1 MISRSS
7 SRKGILHSVLQRV
20 QFAMAV
26 LPPTHEERL
35 AALSLNDDGRSVTSV
50 SEELCAVTI
59 DRNRILEGVGG
70 DEALVDAMLALF
82 VSQVSSSRSG
92 LWAAAD
98 AADWPLLERRAHV
111 LKSDCALCCCDE
123 ARDLAAALEVAAKA
137 GDAPECARL
146 LPNVL
151 SACERAAAAAA
162 ATGTSAAEWKSRSAP
177 TPQQP

>member
-1 MISRSS
+1 
-7 SRKGILHSVLQRV
+7 
-20 QFAMAV
+20 MAV

-35 AALSLNDDGRSVTSV
+35 AALSVND
-50 SEELCAVTI
+50 ELRAVTI
-59 DRNRILEGVGG
+59 DRDRILEGVGG

-82 VSQVSSSRSG
+82 VQQVSSSRSG

-146 LPNVL
+146 LQGVL

-162 ATGTSAAEWKSRSAP
+162 AAGTSAAEWKSRPAP
-177 TPQQP
+177 TPQQPEA

>member
-1 MISRSS
+1 
-7 SRKGILHSVLQRV
+7 
-20 QFAMAV
+20 MAV
-26 LPPTHEERL
+26 LPPSHEDRL
-35 AALSLNDDGRSVTSV
+35 AALSLNDELRSVS
-50 SEELCAVTI
+50 I
-59 DRNRILEGVGG
+59 DRDRILEGVGH

-82 VSQVSSSRSG
+82 VQQVSSSRSG
-92 LWAAAD
+92 LWAAVD

-111 LKSDCALCCCDE
+111 LKSDCTLCCCDE

-162 ATGTSAAEWKSRSAP
+162 ATGTSAAEWKSRPAL
-177 TPQQP
+177 TPQQQPDDA